1 MFVATVLVSSLL
13 FCSVQGQRCLTS
25 MGILHVNSLI
35 NNLQKDPSSTCSCS
49 TNATSCLCLPIPPD
63 NCTTPCF
70 REGLSQLINVTQ
82 NTPLSVFFQRVRR
95 TVEDLKNNK
104 CSFFTCEQPCNQTT
118 ASNTV
123 TFLRSLLGT
132 FQKEGMRERKG
143 RI

>member
-1 MFVATVLVSSLL
+1 MSHQYGNPTCEFTHQQLAEGPILNMQLQYQCDQLFVSSHPS
-13 FCSVQGQRCLTS
+13 FPRWFSQ
-25 MGILHVNSLI
+25 ILI
-35 NNLQKDPSSTCSCS
+35 IYQ
-49 TNATSCLCLPIPPD
+49 D